1 MVKYFFRIRAP
12 YSITSNSNII
22 IKNQAAI
29 EFLSLKVETVGG
41 HSGVRGQVVLRHAQ
55 TEAQWMLLSKPDLAP
70 ARILPQPLAGTI
82 VEEDLR
88 MSNFATRKHPVVSI

>member
-1 MVKYFFRIRAP
+1 MDGP
-12 YSITSNSNII
+12 
-22 IKNQAAI
+22 
-29 EFLSLKVETVGG
+29 L
-41 HSGVRGQVVLRHAQ
+41 GVPGQGALRHAQ
-55 TEAQWMLLSKPDLAP
+55 TEAQWMLLSKPDPGP